1 MLAIVDLNGKQYQ
14 VEEGRYITVD
24 RLSMDVDH
32 VFEIGNVLMV
42 VDGEDSLVGAPFV
55 EGAAVKAKVLRHAR
69 GPKILVY
76 KMRCKKGYR
85 RKNGHRQDFTQIQIE
100 GVNFPGRKEKPAKAA
115 EATEKPKAAKKPAA
129 AKAKKAAEPVSQ
141 ENSEA

>member
-24 RLSMDVDH
+24 RLAMDVDH
-32 VFEIGNVLMV
+32 AFEIGNVLMI
-42 VDGEDSLVGAPFV
+42 VDGENSLVGAPFV
-55 EGAAVKAKVLRHAR
+55 EGATVKAKVLRHDR

-100 GVNFPGRKEKPAKAA
+100 GVSFPGRKEQPAKAA
-115 EATEKPKAAKKPAA
+115 VATEEKPKAAKKPAA
-129 AKAKKAAEPVSQ
+129 KKSAEPES
-141 ENSEA
+141 SEA

>member
-14 VEEGRYITVD
+14 VEEGRYVTVD
-24 RLSMDVDH
+24 RLSMEVDE

-42 VDGEDSLVGAPFV
+42 VDGEESLVGAPFV
-55 EGAAVKAKVLRHAR
+55 DGATVKAKVLRHAR

-85 RKNGHRQDFTQIQIE
+85 RKNGHRQDFTQIHIE
-100 GVNFPGRKEKPAKAA
+100 GLSFPGKKDKPATAA
-115 EATEKPKAAKKPAA
+115 VAAEKPKASQ
-129 AKAKKAAEPVSQ
+129 KAAPKAQAEEAS
-141 ENSEA
+141 SEA